1 MFIFMAEFVPDRC
14 ASTGRLM
21 TSSGTETVI
30 EDPLLCGV
38 MRRPQASVVRY
49 TPGRLLHRRAL
60 GIAASHPQQF
70 MGVDR

>member
-1 MFIFMAEFVPDRC
+1 MFIFRAESVPDKG

-21 TSSGTETVI
+21 TSSGTGTVV

-38 MRRPQASVVRY
+38 MRRPKASVVRY

-60 GIAASHPQQF
+60 GIAASHS
-70 MGVDR
+70 